1 LAWDTEEWPEKDVG
15 ASLGEDRTMIE
26 AGGLTGVDEMMWS
39 GEVARFGA
47 ERHPDRVALIVPE
60 DGLSYNYRE
69 FDRRIGRALALL
81 AELGLSTGDRIG
93 YLGRNRD
100 LYFVLLIAAMRG
112 GYILVPLNWRCRAIE
127 IKYFLSDSGCR
138 HLFCDRDLRE
148 LANTAIAELD
158 QAPALLDT
166 RPGNTSEAAFATALE
181 AEGDVVRESIEHG
194 ETPCMLYY
202 TSGTSGRPKG
212 ALSSHYAFSIMRH
225 MESVA
230 HDFPTWE
237 GETCLSAMPTFH
249 IAGTTWPMQAFLH
262 GSTVVLTSDPSA
274 SNLVKLTRA
283 YDSSRTFAVPTVIR
297 EIVREVRD
305 SGIPMPNLRMFFY
318 GAMPIGESL
327 LRDAMETLNC
337 EFVQYYGMTEV
348 TGSVTFLA
356 PRFHDLARPD
366 LMQSVGQPFPGVA
379 IDVRDSTGRSLPFGE
394 PGEICVRTPTIM
406 NGYWGMPEATCA
418 AIRDGWYSTGDGG
431 LLTQDGFLVLTD
443 RIKDMVV
450 SGGENIYP
458 AEVEEVVR
466 QHPAIKDVVVVGR
479 PDERWGEAVVAL
491 VEMKPGEALEESD
504 VISFTKERLAG
515 FKAPKSVC
523 AVGLLP
529 RTASGKLQRAMARQN
544 YLESFV

>member
-1 LAWDTEEWPEKDVG
+1 
-15 ASLGEDRTMIE
+15 MIE
-26 AGGLTGVDEMMWS
+26 AGGLTGADEMIWS
-39 GEVARFGA
+39 GDVARIGA
-47 ERHPDRVALIVPE
+47 EKHADRLALIVPE
-60 DGLSYNYRE
+60 DGLSYTYGE

-81 AELGLSTGDRIG
+81 AGIGLSPGDRIG

-112 GYILVPLNWRCRAIE
+112 GYILVPLNWRCRAPEIE
-127 IKYFLSDSGCR
+127 YFLSDSGCG
-138 HLFCDRDLRE
+138 HLFCDRELRE
-148 LANTAIAELD
+148 LADAAISGLA

-166 RPGNTSEAAFATALE
+166 RPGTTPGAAFANALE
-181 AEGDVVRESIEHG
+181 ADGEVVREAVERG

-212 ALSSHYAFSIMRH
+212 ALSSHFAFSIMRH
-225 MESVA
+225 MELVA
-230 HDFPTWE
+230 PDFPDWD

-274 SNLVKLTRA
+274 PNLVRLTRA
-283 YDSSRTFAVPTVIR
+283 HDSSRTFAVPTVIR
-297 EIVREVRD
+297 EIVREVRE
-305 SGIPMPNLRMFFY
+305 SGVPLPSLRMFFY

-348 TGSVTFLA
+348 TGSATFLA

-379 IDVRDSTGRSLPFGE
+379 IDIRDPAGRSLPPEE
-394 PGEICVRTPTIM
+394 PGEICLRTPTIM
-406 NGYWGMPEATCA
+406 NGYWGLPEATQA
-418 AIRDGWYSTGDGG
+418 AIRDGWYWTGDGG
-431 LLTQDGFLVLTD
+431 LLTKDGFLVLTD

-466 QHPAIKDVVVVGR
+466 QHPAVKDAVVVGR

-491 VEMKPGEALEESD
+491 VEMKPGEALEEAD
-504 VISFTKERLAG
+504 VIRFTKERLASY
-515 FKAPKSVC
+515 KAPKAVC

-529 RTASGKLQRAMARQN
+529 RTASGKLQRAQARED
-544 YLESFV
+544 YLAKLR

>member
-1 LAWDTEEWPEKDVG
+1 
-15 ASLGEDRTMIE
+15 MIE
-26 AGGLTGVDEMMWS
+26 AGGLIGADGMIWS
-39 GEVARFGA
+39 GDVARIGA
-47 ERHPDRVALIVPE
+47 ERHGDRLALIVPE
-60 DGLSYNYRE
+60 DGLSYSYRE

-81 AELGLSTGDRIG
+81 GGLGLSPGDRIG

-112 GYILVPLNWRCRAIE
+112 GYILMPLNWRCRANEIE
-127 IKYFLSDSGCR
+127 YFLSDSGCL
-138 HLFCDRDLRE
+138 HLFCDRELRDLADAAISG
-148 LANTAIAELD
+148 LART
-158 QAPALLDT
+158 PTLLDT
-166 RPGNTSEAAFATALE
+166 RAGTNPEATFANALE
-181 AEGDVVRESIEHG
+181 AEGEVVRETVEHRD
-194 ETPCMLYY
+194 TPCMLYY

-212 ALSSHYAFSIMRH
+212 VLSSHYAFSIMRH
-225 MESVA
+225 MELVA
-230 HDFPTWE
+230 PDFPTWD

-274 SNLVKLTRA
+274 PNLVKLTRA
-283 YDSSRTFAVPTVIR
+283 HASSRTFAVPTVIR
-297 EIVREVRD
+297 EIVREVRE
-305 SGIPMPNLRMFFY
+305 SGMPLPSLRMFFY

-327 LRDAMETLNC
+327 LRDAMATLNC

-379 IDVRDSTGRSLPFGE
+379 IDIRDATGGSLAPGK

-406 NGYWGMPEATCA
+406 NGYWGMTDATQA
-418 AIRDGWYSTGDGG
+418 AIRDGWYRTGDGG

-466 QHPAIKDVVVVGR
+466 QYPAVKDAVVVGR
-479 PDERWGEAVVAL
+479 PDDRWGEAVVAL
-491 VEMKPGEALEESD
+491 VEMNPGEELEEAD
-504 VISFTKERLAG
+504 VIRFIKERLAG
-515 FKAPKSVC
+515 YKAPKVVC

-529 RTASGKLQRAMARQN
+529 RTASGKLQRAQARED
-544 YLESFV
+544 YLATLQ